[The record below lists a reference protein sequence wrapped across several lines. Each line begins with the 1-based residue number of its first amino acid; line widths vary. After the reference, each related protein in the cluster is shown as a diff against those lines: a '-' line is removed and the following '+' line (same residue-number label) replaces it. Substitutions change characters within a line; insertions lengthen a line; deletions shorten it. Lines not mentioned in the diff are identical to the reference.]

1 MVAERRRRGRSA
13 TVGAALALGASAA
26 MLVPSAAAQDAT
38 DLVTVACS
46 MPTEM
51 IERARNGWNDDRGPE
66 LMWFPRE
73 PDFVGSGLP
82 HVGAWDY
89 IQHIPMFWYGPGH
102 IAARGPV
109 AREVT
114 LADIAPTHGLL
125 TGFPFEAPDGTPLT
139 EAVLPSDDPPRL
151 IVTIVWD
158 AAGRNVLEEHPGRW
172 PFLESLIPQGT
183 WYEHAYVGYSPTST
197 AQAHAT
203 MGTGAFPSNHGLVG
217 HKLRIGGEITTPWE
231 AGPAFWV
238 LPTFADLYDV
248 AMRNRPVV
256 GIAGTLD
263 IHFGMMSHGAFWHGG
278 DRDITLTRVGSGS
291 FTLGDEGAVWNLKED
306 YFPYYELADYA
317 NDVPG
322 FANDKQALD
331 RSDGELDGRWLGNDI
346 EQLLLGFNT
355 PARSPYQ
362 ERVLEQVIRRERFGR
377 DRVTDLLF
385 TNFKVTDY
393 ASHAWSMNSPEM
405 GDTVEW
411 QDAALEDFI
420 GFLDDTVGEGEWV
433 MALTSDHASMPDPAT
448 TGAFQIS
455 TGVAERVLNERFD
468 TDGDDRPA
476 IELVHPTAVFVDEE
490 ELADNGATLDD
501 VARYAMT
508 LTKAEVA
515 GKGVAPAPGTETD
528 IAFPWA
534 FPSGILEE
542 LSCA

>member
-1 MVAERRRRGRSA
+1 MADARRRRRSVTIA
-13 TVGAALALGASAA
+13 ILLVVVTAGSLVTGASA
-26 MLVPSAAAQDAT
+26 QDAS
-38 DLVTVACS
+38 DLAAVACS
-46 MPTEM
+46 MPSVM

-109 AREVT
+109 PREVT
-114 LADIAPTHGLL
+114 LADIAPTQGAL
-125 TGFPFEAPDGTPLT
+125 TGFPFAAPDGTVMHEALMAT
-139 EAVLPSDDPPRL
+139 EGAEPPRL
-151 IVTIVWD
+151 IVTMVWD
-158 AAGRNVLEEHPGRW
+158 AAGRNVLDEHPGRW
-172 PFLESLIPQGT
+172 PFLESLIPKGT
-183 WYEHAYVGYSPTST
+183 WYENAYVGYSPTST

-203 MGTGAFPSNHGLVG
+203 IGTGAFPSNHGLIG

-231 AGPAFWV
+231 IGPSFWV
-238 LPTFADLYDV
+238 LPTFADLYDR
-248 AMRNRPVV
+248 AMGNQPVV

-278 DRDITLTRVGSGS
+278 DRDIALTRTGAGS
-291 FTLGDEGAVWNLKED
+291 FTLGDEGAVWNLKEE

-322 FANDKQALD
+322 FAADKQDLD
-331 RSDGELDGRWLGNDI
+331 RSDGALDGQWLGNDI
-346 EQLLLGFNT
+346 EQLMLGFNS

-362 ERVLEQVIRRERFGR
+362 ERVIEEVIRRERFGR
-377 DRVTDLLF
+377 DRVPDLF
-385 TNFKVTDY
+385 STNFKVTDY

-405 GDTVEW
+405 GDTVAW
-411 QDAALEDFI
+411 QDAALERFV
-420 GFLDDTVGEGEWV
+420 GFLDETVGAEGWV
-433 MALTSDHASMPDPAT
+433 MVLTSDHAAMPDPAT

-468 TDGDDRPA
+468 TDGDDRLA
-476 IELVHPTAVFVDEE
+476 IELVHPTAVFVDER

-501 VARYAMT
+501 VARFAMT
-508 LTKAEVA
+508 LTKAQVA
-515 GKGVAPAPGTETD
+515 GKGVAPAPGTEDD

-534 FPSGILEE
+534 FPSDVMQDLE
-542 LSCA
+542 C